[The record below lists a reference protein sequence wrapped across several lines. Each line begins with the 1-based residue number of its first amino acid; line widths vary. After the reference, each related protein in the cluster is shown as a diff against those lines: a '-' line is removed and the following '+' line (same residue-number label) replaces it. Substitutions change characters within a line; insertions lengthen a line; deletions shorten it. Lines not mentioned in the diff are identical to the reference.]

1 MAVNHRMTA
10 GNRGMVAT
18 LVVLILVVGLWVWLN
33 HMSTSNTIA
42 RGQLKGAIIQYAMAY
57 VEKNGYKDL
66 NLDTVSRDLNVS
78 HGAPYR
84 HFKTKTDL
92 LASLALDGFNDL
104 ADTQTEFLSRHPEG
118 SREQLI
124 ALSEAYVDFLVRRE
138 RLYDVMWD
146 FTWTPDINQETAAA
160 GRRTF
165 LIHTGTI
172 KSYIDTQGLDPELQ
186 DEMTMNV
193 WAFLHGLAVLA
204 LHKEAIVKPTPERLN
219 MLVRSGM
226 NAMLDG
232 YEKQRPKKIH

>member
-1 MAVNHRMTA
+1 VSVSRAVF
-10 GNRGMVAT
+10 GNRGVVVT
-18 LVVLILVVGLWVWLN
+18 LLVIILSVGLWVWLN
-33 HMSTSNTIA
+33 HMSTTNTIP
-42 RGQLKGAIIQYAMAY
+42 RGQLKSAIVQYATAY
-57 VEKNGYKDL
+57 VQKNGYRDL

-104 ADTQTEFLSRHPEG
+104 ADTQTEFLSRYPQG

-146 FTWTPDINQETAAA
+146 FTWTPEINQETAAA

-165 LIHTGTI
+165 LIHIGTI
-172 KSYIDTQGLDPELQ
+172 KGYIDAQGLDPELQ
-186 DEMTMNV
+186 DEMVMNV

-232 YEKQRPKKIH
+232 YHQQVRKQLH

>member
-1 MAVNHRMTA
+1 MAANQSGVS
-10 GNRGMVAT
+10 NRIMVAAL
-18 LVVLILVVGLWVWLN
+18 LVIILSVSFFVFLN
-33 HMSTSNTIA
+33 HMSISNTIP

-57 VEKNGYKDL
+57 VQKNGYKDL
-66 NLDTVSRDLNVS
+66 NLDTVSRELNVS

-92 LASLALDGFNDL
+92 LASLAYDGFNDL

-118 SREQLI
+118 SRQQLI

-146 FTWTPDINQETAAA
+146 FTWTPDINAETAAA

-165 LIHTGTI
+165 LIHIGAI

-186 DEMTMNV
+186 DEMAMNV

-232 YEKQRPKKIH
+232 YDMQRPNRLH

>member
-1 MAVNHRMTA
+1 MAANQPGA
-10 GNRGMVAT
+10 GNRVMVGA
-18 LVVLILVVGLWVWLN
+18 LLIIILSVGFLVWLN
-33 HMSTSNTIA
+33 QMSISNTIP
-42 RGQLKGAIIQYAMAY
+42 RGQLKGAIVQYAMAY

-66 NLDTVSRDLNVS
+66 NLDTVSRELNVS

-92 LASLALDGFNDL
+92 LASLAFDGFNDL
-104 ADTQTEFLSRHPEG
+104 ADTQTEFLSRHAEG

-146 FTWTPDINQETAAA
+146 FTWTPEINAETAAA

-165 LIHTGTI
+165 LIHIGAI

-186 DEMTMNV
+186 DEMVMNV

-232 YEKQRPKKIH
+232 YDASKRQLFH